1 MYFSGM
7 TLPFPNI
14 PPDLIHIGPL
24 RVRWYGLMYVLGYIV
39 AGRLCRIRQKQGT
52 LPLTSEGLDT
62 FLTALFIGMLI
73 GARAMYV
80 LVYDR
85 NLLSG
90 VEWLKVWNGGLS
102 FHGAAVGMI
111 VACIWT
117 ARRYKVPIMTL
128 TDTLA
133 LCATP
138 GLAFGRIGN
147 FINAELY
154 GRPTDVPWAM
164 VFPTD
169 PQQVPR
175 HPSQLYESLGE
186 GVLLGSFLWWFETK
200 ARREGWWRPG
210 VGGSAFLIGYGVIR
224 SLVELTRQP
233 DAQLGFLAF
242 GLTMGQ
248 LLSSFMIIGG
258 IGVALWVYRQ
268 PAARLPLPLAAAA
281 PAS

>member
-1 MYFSGM
+1 M
-7 TLPFPNI
+7 TLPYPKI
-14 PPDLIHIGPL
+14 SPDLIHIGPL

-39 AGRLCRIRQKQGT
+39 AGRLCKKRIEQGT
-52 LPLTSEGLDT
+52 LPLTQEGLDT
-62 FLTALFIGMLI
+62 FLTALFVGMLL

-85 NLLSG
+85 TLLTG
-90 VEWLKVWNGGLS
+90 LDWLKVWNGGLS

-111 VACIWT
+111 TACIWT
-117 ARRYKVPIMTL
+117 ARHYKVPIMTL

-154 GRPTDVPWAM
+154 GRASDVPWAM

-169 PQQVPR
+169 PQQIPR
-175 HPSQLYESLGE
+175 HPSQLYECLGE
-186 GVLLGSFLWWFETK
+186 GVILGSFLWWLEAK

-210 VGGSAFLIGYGVIR
+210 VGGTAFLIGYGIIR

-233 DAQLGFLAF
+233 DAQLGFLSF
-242 GLTMGQ
+242 GITMGQ
-248 LLSSFMIIGG
+248 LLSSFMIVGG
-258 IGVALWVYRQ
+258 IIVAIWVYRQ
-268 PAARLPLPLAAAA
+268 PAVQSVPVP
-281 PAS
+281 STS